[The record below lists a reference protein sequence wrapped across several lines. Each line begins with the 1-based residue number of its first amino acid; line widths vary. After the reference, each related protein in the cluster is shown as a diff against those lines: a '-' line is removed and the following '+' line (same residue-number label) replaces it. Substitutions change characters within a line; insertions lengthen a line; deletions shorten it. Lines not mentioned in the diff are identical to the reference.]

1 MDWQKLWNDITT
13 FFSNNW
19 LNMIWFVLAL
29 VLGIILIKIIC
40 GLLSKGLAKKM
51 DRIVSNFIVVIV
63 KFCLCMVLVF
73 VLAGIMNINTT
84 GLVAVISAAG
94 LTLSLS
100 LQDSLSNVASG
111 MLIVSQKPFKEKDY
125 VEIDGVGGQITR
137 IGVFT
142 TELVT
147 FDNRKITL
155 PNRSVTASPIVNYD
169 AMPTRRVDIKFKA
182 SLSCEIDKR
191 GPENPKGQL
200 HHCGGQSRRR
210 RRLCHQVLGRY
221 GGLLGQPFSQQ
232 RKNIQDASKAGRR
245 AKRVGGASF
254 GGQAFRKERRGQDGV
269 LNTNSQKNP
278 ELTMKIRFKKN
289 SMTWVHLGVGIA
301 LLALIVP
308 LAIIYLPSPQNYVV
322 CAFAF
327 VALVAEEIY
336 RYVKTGIYKDVVVTE
351 SYVEERGLFKS
362 RRIDF
367 RDVGTIGEISSVY
380 TNSSRAQ
387 YFVTT
392 DVYKKKI
399 ESAAELD
406 KTTSIVFDASAK
418 SVRAFEELIRC
429 GVKKEPELTD

>member
-1 MDWQKLWNDITT
+1 MDWQKLWNDIKT

-155 PNRSVTASPIVNYD
+155 PNRSVTSSPIVNYD

-182 SLSCEIDKR
+182 SLSCEIDK
-191 GPENPKGQL
+191 
-200 HHCGGQSRRR
+200 
-210 RRLCHQVLGRY
+210 
-221 GGLLGQPFSQQ
+221 
-232 RKNIQDASKAGRR
+232 IKAESE
-245 AKRVGGASF
+245 K
-254 GGQAFRKERRGQDGV
+254 
-269 LNTNSQKNP
+269 
-278 ELTMKIRFKKN
+278 
-289 SMTWVHLGVGIA
+289 
-301 LLALIVP
+301 
-308 LAIIYLPSPQNYVV
+308 IIYEDPRTQKGSFTIVV
-322 CAFAF
+322 DNLDGGVAF
-327 VALVAEEIY
+327 VIKYWVDTADYWDSLYLNNEKIFKMLQKLDVALNVSAVRLLEDRLSE
-336 RYVKTGIYKDVVVTE
+336 KK
-351 SYVEERGLFKS
+351 
-362 RRIDF
+362 
-367 RDVGTIGEISSVY
+367 GE
-380 TNSSRAQ
+380 
-387 YFVTT
+387 
-392 DVYKKKI
+392 
-399 ESAAELD
+399 D
-406 KTTSIVFDASAK
+406 KT
-418 SVRAFEELIRC
+418 AF
-429 GVKKEPELTD
+429 

>member
-1 MDWQKLWNDITT
+1 MDWQKLWNDIKT

-63 KFCLCMVLVF
+63 KFCLFMVLVF

-182 SLSCEIDKR
+182 SLSCEIDK
-191 GPENPKGQL
+191 
-200 HHCGGQSRRR
+200 
-210 RRLCHQVLGRY
+210 
-221 GGLLGQPFSQQ
+221 
-232 RKNIQDASKAGRR
+232 IKAESE
-245 AKRVGGASF
+245 K
-254 GGQAFRKERRGQDGV
+254 
-269 LNTNSQKNP
+269 
-278 ELTMKIRFKKN
+278 
-289 SMTWVHLGVGIA
+289 
-301 LLALIVP
+301 
-308 LAIIYLPSPQNYVV
+308 IIYEDPRTQKGSFTIVV
-322 CAFAF
+322 DNLDGGVAF
-327 VALVAEEIY
+327 VIKYWVDTADYWDSLFLNNEKIFKMLQKLDVALNVSAVRLLEDRLSE
-336 RYVKTGIYKDVVVTE
+336 KKDGDNT
-351 SYVEERGLFKS
+351 
-362 RRIDF
+362 
-367 RDVGTIGEISSVY
+367 
-380 TNSSRAQ
+380 
-387 YFVTT
+387 
-392 DVYKKKI
+392 
-399 ESAAELD
+399 
-406 KTTSIVFDASAK
+406 
-418 SVRAFEELIRC
+418 AF
-429 GVKKEPELTD
+429 

>member
-40 GLLSKGLAKKM
+40 GLLSKGLSRRM

-182 SLSCEIDKR
+182 SLSCEIDK
-191 GPENPKGQL
+191 
-200 HHCGGQSRRR
+200 
-210 RRLCHQVLGRY
+210 
-221 GGLLGQPFSQQ
+221 
-232 RKNIQDASKAGRR
+232 IKAESE
-245 AKRVGGASF
+245 K
-254 GGQAFRKERRGQDGV
+254 
-269 LNTNSQKNP
+269 
-278 ELTMKIRFKKN
+278 
-289 SMTWVHLGVGIA
+289 
-301 LLALIVP
+301 
-308 LAIIYLPSPQNYVV
+308 IIYEDPRTQKGSFTIVV
-322 CAFAF
+322 DNLDGGVAF
-327 VALVAEEIY
+327 VIKYWVDTADYWDSLYLNNEKIFKMLQKLDVALNVSAVRLLEDRLSEQ
-336 RYVKTGIYKDVVVTE
+336 K
-351 SYVEERGLFKS
+351 
-362 RRIDF
+362 
-367 RDVGTIGEISSVY
+367 GEDN
-380 TNSSRAQ
+380 T
-387 YFVTT
+387 
-392 DVYKKKI
+392 
-399 ESAAELD
+399 
-406 KTTSIVFDASAK
+406 
-418 SVRAFEELIRC
+418 AF
-429 GVKKEPELTD
+429 

>member
-1 MDWQKLWNDITT
+1 MDWQKLWNDIKT

-182 SLSCEIDKR
+182 SLSCEIDK
-191 GPENPKGQL
+191 
-200 HHCGGQSRRR
+200 
-210 RRLCHQVLGRY
+210 
-221 GGLLGQPFSQQ
+221 
-232 RKNIQDASKAGRR
+232 IKAESE
-245 AKRVGGASF
+245 K
-254 GGQAFRKERRGQDGV
+254 
-269 LNTNSQKNP
+269 
-278 ELTMKIRFKKN
+278 
-289 SMTWVHLGVGIA
+289 
-301 LLALIVP
+301 
-308 LAIIYLPSPQNYVV
+308 IIYEDPRTQKGSFTIVV
-322 CAFAF
+322 DNLDGGVAF
-327 VALVAEEIY
+327 VIKYWVDTADYWDSLFLNNEKIFKMLQKLDVALNVSAVRLLEDRLSE
-336 RYVKTGIYKDVVVTE
+336 KK
-351 SYVEERGLFKS
+351 
-362 RRIDF
+362 
-367 RDVGTIGEISSVY
+367 GE
-380 TNSSRAQ
+380 
-387 YFVTT
+387 
-392 DVYKKKI
+392 
-399 ESAAELD
+399 D
-406 KTTSIVFDASAK
+406 KT
-418 SVRAFEELIRC
+418 AF
-429 GVKKEPELTD
+429 

>member
-155 PNRSVTASPIVNYD
+155 PNRSVTSSPIVNYD

-182 SLSCEIDKR
+182 SLSCEIDK
-191 GPENPKGQL
+191 
-200 HHCGGQSRRR
+200 
-210 RRLCHQVLGRY
+210 
-221 GGLLGQPFSQQ
+221 
-232 RKNIQDASKAGRR
+232 IKAESE
-245 AKRVGGASF
+245 K
-254 GGQAFRKERRGQDGV
+254 
-269 LNTNSQKNP
+269 
-278 ELTMKIRFKKN
+278 
-289 SMTWVHLGVGIA
+289 
-301 LLALIVP
+301 
-308 LAIIYLPSPQNYVV
+308 IIYEDPRTQKGSFTIVV
-322 CAFAF
+322 DNLDGGVAF
-327 VALVAEEIY
+327 VIKYWVDTADYWDSLFLNNEKIFKMLQNLDVALNVSAVRLLEDRLSE
-336 RYVKTGIYKDVVVTE
+336 KK
-351 SYVEERGLFKS
+351 
-362 RRIDF
+362 
-367 RDVGTIGEISSVY
+367 GEDN
-380 TNSSRAQ
+380 T
-387 YFVTT
+387 
-392 DVYKKKI
+392 
-399 ESAAELD
+399 
-406 KTTSIVFDASAK
+406 
-418 SVRAFEELIRC
+418 AF
-429 GVKKEPELTD
+429 

>member
-1 MDWQKLWNDITT
+1 MDWQKLWNDIKT

-40 GLLSKGLAKKM
+40 SLLSKGLAKKM

-155 PNRSVTASPIVNYD
+155 PNRSVTSSPIVNYD

-182 SLSCEIDKR
+182 SLSCEIDK
-191 GPENPKGQL
+191 
-200 HHCGGQSRRR
+200 
-210 RRLCHQVLGRY
+210 
-221 GGLLGQPFSQQ
+221 
-232 RKNIQDASKAGRR
+232 IKAESE
-245 AKRVGGASF
+245 K
-254 GGQAFRKERRGQDGV
+254 
-269 LNTNSQKNP
+269 
-278 ELTMKIRFKKN
+278 
-289 SMTWVHLGVGIA
+289 
-301 LLALIVP
+301 
-308 LAIIYLPSPQNYVV
+308 IIYEDPRTQKGSFTIVV
-322 CAFAF
+322 DNLDGGVAF
-327 VALVAEEIY
+327 VIKYWVDTADYWDSLFLNNEKIFKMLQKLDVALNVSAVRLLEDRLSE
-336 RYVKTGIYKDVVVTE
+336 KKD
-351 SYVEERGLFKS
+351 G
-362 RRIDF
+362 
-367 RDVGTIGEISSVY
+367 
-380 TNSSRAQ
+380 
-387 YFVTT
+387 
-392 DVYKKKI
+392 
-399 ESAAELD
+399 D
-406 KTTSIVFDASAK
+406 KT
-418 SVRAFEELIRC
+418 AF
-429 GVKKEPELTD
+429 

>member
-40 GLLSKGLAKKM
+40 GLLSKGLARKM

-142 TELVT
+142 SELVT

-182 SLSCEIDKR
+182 SLSCEIDK
-191 GPENPKGQL
+191 
-200 HHCGGQSRRR
+200 
-210 RRLCHQVLGRY
+210 
-221 GGLLGQPFSQQ
+221 
-232 RKNIQDASKAGRR
+232 IKAESE
-245 AKRVGGASF
+245 K
-254 GGQAFRKERRGQDGV
+254 
-269 LNTNSQKNP
+269 
-278 ELTMKIRFKKN
+278 
-289 SMTWVHLGVGIA
+289 
-301 LLALIVP
+301 
-308 LAIIYLPSPQNYVV
+308 IIYEDPRTQKGSFTIVV
-322 CAFAF
+322 DNLDGGVAF
-327 VALVAEEIY
+327 VIKYWVDTADYWDSLYLNNEKIFKMLQKLDVALNVSAVRLLEDRLSE
-336 RYVKTGIYKDVVVTE
+336 KK
-351 SYVEERGLFKS
+351 
-362 RRIDF
+362 
-367 RDVGTIGEISSVY
+367 GE
-380 TNSSRAQ
+380 
-387 YFVTT
+387 
-392 DVYKKKI
+392 
-399 ESAAELD
+399 D
-406 KTTSIVFDASAK
+406 KT
-418 SVRAFEELIRC
+418 AF
-429 GVKKEPELTD
+429 

>member
-40 GLLSKGLAKKM
+40 SLLSKGLAKKM

-84 GLVAVISAAG
+84 GLVAVLSAAG

-155 PNRSVTASPIVNYD
+155 PNRSVTSSPIVNYD

-182 SLSCEIDKR
+182 SLSCEIDK
-191 GPENPKGQL
+191 
-200 HHCGGQSRRR
+200 
-210 RRLCHQVLGRY
+210 
-221 GGLLGQPFSQQ
+221 
-232 RKNIQDASKAGRR
+232 IKAESE
-245 AKRVGGASF
+245 K
-254 GGQAFRKERRGQDGV
+254 
-269 LNTNSQKNP
+269 
-278 ELTMKIRFKKN
+278 
-289 SMTWVHLGVGIA
+289 
-301 LLALIVP
+301 
-308 LAIIYLPSPQNYVV
+308 IIYEDPRTQKGSFTIVV
-322 CAFAF
+322 DNLDGGVAF
-327 VALVAEEIY
+327 VIKYWVDTADYWDSLFLNNEKIFKMLQKLDVALNVSAVRLLEDRLSE
-336 RYVKTGIYKDVVVTE
+336 KKD
-351 SYVEERGLFKS
+351 G
-362 RRIDF
+362 
-367 RDVGTIGEISSVY
+367 
-380 TNSSRAQ
+380 
-387 YFVTT
+387 
-392 DVYKKKI
+392 
-399 ESAAELD
+399 D
-406 KTTSIVFDASAK
+406 KT
-418 SVRAFEELIRC
+418 AF
-429 GVKKEPELTD
+429 

>member
-1 MDWQKLWNDITT
+1 MDWQKLWNDIKT

-182 SLSCEIDKR
+182 SLSCEIDK
-191 GPENPKGQL
+191 
-200 HHCGGQSRRR
+200 
-210 RRLCHQVLGRY
+210 
-221 GGLLGQPFSQQ
+221 
-232 RKNIQDASKAGRR
+232 IKAESE
-245 AKRVGGASF
+245 K
-254 GGQAFRKERRGQDGV
+254 
-269 LNTNSQKNP
+269 
-278 ELTMKIRFKKN
+278 
-289 SMTWVHLGVGIA
+289 
-301 LLALIVP
+301 
-308 LAIIYLPSPQNYVV
+308 IIYEDPRTQKGSFTIVV
-322 CAFAF
+322 DNLDGGVAF
-327 VALVAEEIY
+327 VIKYWVDTADYWDSLFLNNEKIFKMLQKLDVTLNVSAVRLLEDRLSE
-336 RYVKTGIYKDVVVTE
+336 KKDGDNT
-351 SYVEERGLFKS
+351 
-362 RRIDF
+362 
-367 RDVGTIGEISSVY
+367 
-380 TNSSRAQ
+380 
-387 YFVTT
+387 
-392 DVYKKKI
+392 
-399 ESAAELD
+399 
-406 KTTSIVFDASAK
+406 
-418 SVRAFEELIRC
+418 AF
-429 GVKKEPELTD
+429 

>member
-13 FFSNNW
+13 IFSNNW

-40 GLLSKGLAKKM
+40 GLLSKGLARKM

-155 PNRSVTASPIVNYD
+155 PNRSVTSSPIVNYD

-182 SLSCEIDKR
+182 SLSCEIDK
-191 GPENPKGQL
+191 
-200 HHCGGQSRRR
+200 
-210 RRLCHQVLGRY
+210 
-221 GGLLGQPFSQQ
+221 
-232 RKNIQDASKAGRR
+232 IKAESE
-245 AKRVGGASF
+245 K
-254 GGQAFRKERRGQDGV
+254 
-269 LNTNSQKNP
+269 
-278 ELTMKIRFKKN
+278 
-289 SMTWVHLGVGIA
+289 
-301 LLALIVP
+301 
-308 LAIIYLPSPQNYVV
+308 IIYEDPRTQKGSFTIVV
-322 CAFAF
+322 DNLDGGVAF
-327 VALVAEEIY
+327 VIKYWVDTADYWDSLYLNNEKIFKMLQKLDVALNVSAVRLLEDRLSE
-336 RYVKTGIYKDVVVTE
+336 KK
-351 SYVEERGLFKS
+351 
-362 RRIDF
+362 
-367 RDVGTIGEISSVY
+367 GEDN
-380 TNSSRAQ
+380 T
-387 YFVTT
+387 
-392 DVYKKKI
+392 
-399 ESAAELD
+399 
-406 KTTSIVFDASAK
+406 
-418 SVRAFEELIRC
+418 AF
-429 GVKKEPELTD
+429 

>member
-182 SLSCEIDKR
+182 SLSCEIDK
-191 GPENPKGQL
+191 
-200 HHCGGQSRRR
+200 
-210 RRLCHQVLGRY
+210 
-221 GGLLGQPFSQQ
+221 
-232 RKNIQDASKAGRR
+232 IKAESE
-245 AKRVGGASF
+245 K
-254 GGQAFRKERRGQDGV
+254 
-269 LNTNSQKNP
+269 
-278 ELTMKIRFKKN
+278 
-289 SMTWVHLGVGIA
+289 
-301 LLALIVP
+301 
-308 LAIIYLPSPQNYVV
+308 IIYEDPRTQKGSFTIVV
-322 CAFAF
+322 DNLDGGVAF
-327 VALVAEEIY
+327 VIKYWVDTADYWDSLYLNNEKIFKMLQKLDVALNVSAVRLLVDRLSE
-336 RYVKTGIYKDVVVTE
+336 KK
-351 SYVEERGLFKS
+351 
-362 RRIDF
+362 
-367 RDVGTIGEISSVY
+367 GE
-380 TNSSRAQ
+380 
-387 YFVTT
+387 
-392 DVYKKKI
+392 
-399 ESAAELD
+399 D
-406 KTTSIVFDASAK
+406 KT
-418 SVRAFEELIRC
+418 AF
-429 GVKKEPELTD
+429 

>member
-1 MDWQKLWNDITT
+1 MDWQKLWNDIKT

-51 DRIVSNFIVVIV
+51 DRIVSTFIVVIV

-125 VEIDGVGGQITR
+125 VEIDGVGGQKTR

-182 SLSCEIDKR
+182 SLSCEIDK
-191 GPENPKGQL
+191 
-200 HHCGGQSRRR
+200 
-210 RRLCHQVLGRY
+210 
-221 GGLLGQPFSQQ
+221 
-232 RKNIQDASKAGRR
+232 IKAESE
-245 AKRVGGASF
+245 K
-254 GGQAFRKERRGQDGV
+254 
-269 LNTNSQKNP
+269 
-278 ELTMKIRFKKN
+278 
-289 SMTWVHLGVGIA
+289 
-301 LLALIVP
+301 
-308 LAIIYLPSPQNYVV
+308 IIYEDPRTQKGSFTIVV
-322 CAFAF
+322 DNLDGGVAF
-327 VALVAEEIY
+327 VIKYWVDTADYWDSLFLNNEKIFKMLQKLDVALNVSAVRLLEDRLSE
-336 RYVKTGIYKDVVVTE
+336 KKDGDNT
-351 SYVEERGLFKS
+351 
-362 RRIDF
+362 
-367 RDVGTIGEISSVY
+367 
-380 TNSSRAQ
+380 
-387 YFVTT
+387 
-392 DVYKKKI
+392 
-399 ESAAELD
+399 
-406 KTTSIVFDASAK
+406 
-418 SVRAFEELIRC
+418 AF
-429 GVKKEPELTD
+429 

>member
-1 MDWQKLWNDITT
+1 MDWQKLWNDIKT

-51 DRIVSNFIVVIV
+51 DRIVSNFILVIV

-182 SLSCEIDKR
+182 SLSCEIDK
-191 GPENPKGQL
+191 
-200 HHCGGQSRRR
+200 
-210 RRLCHQVLGRY
+210 
-221 GGLLGQPFSQQ
+221 
-232 RKNIQDASKAGRR
+232 IKAESE
-245 AKRVGGASF
+245 K
-254 GGQAFRKERRGQDGV
+254 
-269 LNTNSQKNP
+269 
-278 ELTMKIRFKKN
+278 
-289 SMTWVHLGVGIA
+289 
-301 LLALIVP
+301 
-308 LAIIYLPSPQNYVV
+308 IIYEDPRTQKGSFTIVV
-322 CAFAF
+322 DNLDGGVAF
-327 VALVAEEIY
+327 VIKYWVDTADYWDSLFLNNEKIFKMLQKLDVALNVSAVRLLEDRLSE
-336 RYVKTGIYKDVVVTE
+336 KKDGDNT
-351 SYVEERGLFKS
+351 
-362 RRIDF
+362 
-367 RDVGTIGEISSVY
+367 
-380 TNSSRAQ
+380 
-387 YFVTT
+387 
-392 DVYKKKI
+392 
-399 ESAAELD
+399 
-406 KTTSIVFDASAK
+406 
-418 SVRAFEELIRC
+418 AF
-429 GVKKEPELTD
+429 

>member
-182 SLSCEIDKR
+182 SLSCEIDK
-191 GPENPKGQL
+191 
-200 HHCGGQSRRR
+200 
-210 RRLCHQVLGRY
+210 
-221 GGLLGQPFSQQ
+221 
-232 RKNIQDASKAGRR
+232 IKAESE
-245 AKRVGGASF
+245 K
-254 GGQAFRKERRGQDGV
+254 
-269 LNTNSQKNP
+269 
-278 ELTMKIRFKKN
+278 
-289 SMTWVHLGVGIA
+289 
-301 LLALIVP
+301 
-308 LAIIYLPSPQNYVV
+308 IIYEDPRTQKGSFTIVV
-322 CAFAF
+322 DNLDGGVAF
-327 VALVAEEIY
+327 VIKYWVDTADYWDSLFLNNEKIFKMLQKLDVALTVSAVRLLEDRLSE
-336 RYVKTGIYKDVVVTE
+336 KKDGDNT
-351 SYVEERGLFKS
+351 
-362 RRIDF
+362 
-367 RDVGTIGEISSVY
+367 
-380 TNSSRAQ
+380 
-387 YFVTT
+387 
-392 DVYKKKI
+392 
-399 ESAAELD
+399 
-406 KTTSIVFDASAK
+406 
-418 SVRAFEELIRC
+418 AF
-429 GVKKEPELTD
+429 

>member
-40 GLLSKGLAKKM
+40 GLLSKGLARKM

-125 VEIDGVGGQITR
+125 VVIDGVGGQITR

-182 SLSCEIDKR
+182 SLSCEIDK
-191 GPENPKGQL
+191 
-200 HHCGGQSRRR
+200 
-210 RRLCHQVLGRY
+210 
-221 GGLLGQPFSQQ
+221 
-232 RKNIQDASKAGRR
+232 IKAESE
-245 AKRVGGASF
+245 K
-254 GGQAFRKERRGQDGV
+254 
-269 LNTNSQKNP
+269 
-278 ELTMKIRFKKN
+278 
-289 SMTWVHLGVGIA
+289 
-301 LLALIVP
+301 
-308 LAIIYLPSPQNYVV
+308 IIYEDPRTQKGSFTIVV
-322 CAFAF
+322 DNLDGGVAF
-327 VALVAEEIY
+327 VIKYWVDTADYWDSLYLNNEKIFKMLQKLDVALNVSAVRLLEDRLSE
-336 RYVKTGIYKDVVVTE
+336 KK
-351 SYVEERGLFKS
+351 
-362 RRIDF
+362 
-367 RDVGTIGEISSVY
+367 GE
-380 TNSSRAQ
+380 
-387 YFVTT
+387 
-392 DVYKKKI
+392 
-399 ESAAELD
+399 D
-406 KTTSIVFDASAK
+406 KT
-418 SVRAFEELIRC
+418 AF
-429 GVKKEPELTD
+429 

>member
-1 MDWQKLWNDITT
+1 MDWQKLWNDIKT

-182 SLSCEIDKR
+182 SLSCEIDK
-191 GPENPKGQL
+191 
-200 HHCGGQSRRR
+200 
-210 RRLCHQVLGRY
+210 
-221 GGLLGQPFSQQ
+221 
-232 RKNIQDASKAGRR
+232 IKAESE
-245 AKRVGGASF
+245 K
-254 GGQAFRKERRGQDGV
+254 
-269 LNTNSQKNP
+269 
-278 ELTMKIRFKKN
+278 
-289 SMTWVHLGVGIA
+289 
-301 LLALIVP
+301 
-308 LAIIYLPSPQNYVV
+308 IIYEDPRTQKGSFTIVV
-322 CAFAF
+322 DNLDGGVAF
-327 VALVAEEIY
+327 VIKYWVDTADYWDSLYLNNEKIFKMLQKLDVALNVSAVRLLEDRLSE
-336 RYVKTGIYKDVVVTE
+336 KK
-351 SYVEERGLFKS
+351 
-362 RRIDF
+362 
-367 RDVGTIGEISSVY
+367 GEDN
-380 TNSSRAQ
+380 T
-387 YFVTT
+387 
-392 DVYKKKI
+392 
-399 ESAAELD
+399 
-406 KTTSIVFDASAK
+406 
-418 SVRAFEELIRC
+418 AF
-429 GVKKEPELTD
+429 

>member
-40 GLLSKGLAKKM
+40 GLLSKGLARKM

-111 MLIVSQKPFKEKDY
+111 MLIVSQKHFKEKDY

-182 SLSCEIDKR
+182 SLSCEIDK
-191 GPENPKGQL
+191 
-200 HHCGGQSRRR
+200 
-210 RRLCHQVLGRY
+210 
-221 GGLLGQPFSQQ
+221 
-232 RKNIQDASKAGRR
+232 IKAESE
-245 AKRVGGASF
+245 K
-254 GGQAFRKERRGQDGV
+254 
-269 LNTNSQKNP
+269 
-278 ELTMKIRFKKN
+278 
-289 SMTWVHLGVGIA
+289 
-301 LLALIVP
+301 
-308 LAIIYLPSPQNYVV
+308 IIYEDPRTQKGSFTIVV
-322 CAFAF
+322 DNLDGGVAF
-327 VALVAEEIY
+327 VIKYWVDTADYWDSLYLNNEKIFKMLQKLDVALNVSAVRLLEDRLSE
-336 RYVKTGIYKDVVVTE
+336 KK
-351 SYVEERGLFKS
+351 
-362 RRIDF
+362 
-367 RDVGTIGEISSVY
+367 GEDN
-380 TNSSRAQ
+380 T
-387 YFVTT
+387 
-392 DVYKKKI
+392 
-399 ESAAELD
+399 
-406 KTTSIVFDASAK
+406 
-418 SVRAFEELIRC
+418 AF
-429 GVKKEPELTD
+429 

>member
-1 MDWQKLWNDITT
+1 MDWQKLWNDIKT

-125 VEIDGVGGQITR
+125 VEIDGAGGQITR

-182 SLSCEIDKR
+182 SLSCEIDK
-191 GPENPKGQL
+191 
-200 HHCGGQSRRR
+200 
-210 RRLCHQVLGRY
+210 
-221 GGLLGQPFSQQ
+221 
-232 RKNIQDASKAGRR
+232 IKAESE
-245 AKRVGGASF
+245 K
-254 GGQAFRKERRGQDGV
+254 
-269 LNTNSQKNP
+269 
-278 ELTMKIRFKKN
+278 
-289 SMTWVHLGVGIA
+289 
-301 LLALIVP
+301 
-308 LAIIYLPSPQNYVV
+308 IIYEDPRTQKGIVV
-322 CAFAF
+322 DNLDGGVAF
-327 VALVAEEIY
+327 VIKYWVDTADYWDSLFLNNEKIFKMLQKLDVALNVSAVRLLEDRLSE
-336 RYVKTGIYKDVVVTE
+336 KK
-351 SYVEERGLFKS
+351 
-362 RRIDF
+362 
-367 RDVGTIGEISSVY
+367 GE
-380 TNSSRAQ
+380 
-387 YFVTT
+387 
-392 DVYKKKI
+392 
-399 ESAAELD
+399 D
-406 KTTSIVFDASAK
+406 KT
-418 SVRAFEELIRC
+418 AF
-429 GVKKEPELTD
+429 

>member
-182 SLSCEIDKR
+182 SLSCEIDKIKAESEKIIYEDPR
-191 GPENPKGQL
+191 TQKGSFTIVVDNL
-200 HHCGGQSRRR
+200 DGGVAF
-210 RRLCHQVLGRY
+210 CHQVLGRY
-221 GGLLGQPFSQQ
+221 GGLLGQSLSQQ
-232 RKNIQDASKAGRR
+232 TKKIFKMLQKLDVALNVSAVRLLEDRLSEKKG
-245 AKRVGGASF
+245 
-254 GGQAFRKERRGQDGV
+254 RGQDGV
-269 LNTNSQKNP
+269 LNTNSQKKSGVDN
-278 ELTMKIRFKKN
+278 ENQIQKKF
-289 SMTWVHLGVGIA
+289 HDLGASGRGNRA
-301 LLALIVP
+301 ACFD
-308 LAIIYLPSPQNYVV
+308 
-322 CAFAF
+322 CAPCNHIFC
-327 VALVAEEIY
+327 
-336 RYVKTGIYKDVVVTE
+336 R
-351 SYVEERGLFKS
+351 R
-362 RRIDF
+362 RRI
-367 RDVGTIGEISSVY
+367 TWSALSL
-380 TNSSRAQ
+380 SSRLWRRKFTA
-387 YFVTT
+387 
-392 DVYKKKI
+392 
-399 ESAAELD
+399 
-406 KTTSIVFDASAK
+406 TSK
-418 SVRAFEELIRC
+418 RAYTRMWW
-429 GVKKEPELTD
+429 

>member
-1 MDWQKLWNDITT
+1 MDWQKLWNDIKT

-40 GLLSKGLAKKM
+40 GLLSKGLARKM

-155 PNRSVTASPIVNYD
+155 PNRSVTSSPIVNYD

-182 SLSCEIDKR
+182 SLSCEIDK
-191 GPENPKGQL
+191 
-200 HHCGGQSRRR
+200 
-210 RRLCHQVLGRY
+210 
-221 GGLLGQPFSQQ
+221 
-232 RKNIQDASKAGRR
+232 IKAESE
-245 AKRVGGASF
+245 K
-254 GGQAFRKERRGQDGV
+254 
-269 LNTNSQKNP
+269 
-278 ELTMKIRFKKN
+278 
-289 SMTWVHLGVGIA
+289 
-301 LLALIVP
+301 
-308 LAIIYLPSPQNYVV
+308 IIYEDPRTQKGSFTIVV
-322 CAFAF
+322 DNLDGGVAF
-327 VALVAEEIY
+327 VIKYWVDTADYWDSLFLNNEKIFKMLQKLDVALNVSAVRLLEDRLSE
-336 RYVKTGIYKDVVVTE
+336 KKDGDNT
-351 SYVEERGLFKS
+351 
-362 RRIDF
+362 
-367 RDVGTIGEISSVY
+367 
-380 TNSSRAQ
+380 
-387 YFVTT
+387 
-392 DVYKKKI
+392 
-399 ESAAELD
+399 
-406 KTTSIVFDASAK
+406 
-418 SVRAFEELIRC
+418 AF
-429 GVKKEPELTD
+429 

>member
-1 MDWQKLWNDITT
+1 MDWQKLWNDIKT

-182 SLSCEIDKR
+182 SLSCEIDK
-191 GPENPKGQL
+191 
-200 HHCGGQSRRR
+200 
-210 RRLCHQVLGRY
+210 
-221 GGLLGQPFSQQ
+221 
-232 RKNIQDASKAGRR
+232 IKAESE
-245 AKRVGGASF
+245 K
-254 GGQAFRKERRGQDGV
+254 
-269 LNTNSQKNP
+269 
-278 ELTMKIRFKKN
+278 
-289 SMTWVHLGVGIA
+289 
-301 LLALIVP
+301 
-308 LAIIYLPSPQNYVV
+308 IIYEDPRTQKGSFTIVV
-322 CAFAF
+322 DNLDGGVAF
-327 VALVAEEIY
+327 VIKYWVDTADYWDSLFLNNEKIFTMLQKLDVALNVSAVRLLEDRLSE
-336 RYVKTGIYKDVVVTE
+336 KKDGDNT
-351 SYVEERGLFKS
+351 
-362 RRIDF
+362 
-367 RDVGTIGEISSVY
+367 
-380 TNSSRAQ
+380 
-387 YFVTT
+387 
-392 DVYKKKI
+392 
-399 ESAAELD
+399 
-406 KTTSIVFDASAK
+406 
-418 SVRAFEELIRC
+418 AF
-429 GVKKEPELTD
+429 

>member
-40 GLLSKGLAKKM
+40 GLLSKGLARKM

-155 PNRSVTASPIVNYD
+155 PNRSVTSSPIVNYD

-182 SLSCEIDKR
+182 SLSCEIDK
-191 GPENPKGQL
+191 
-200 HHCGGQSRRR
+200 
-210 RRLCHQVLGRY
+210 
-221 GGLLGQPFSQQ
+221 
-232 RKNIQDASKAGRR
+232 IKAESE
-245 AKRVGGASF
+245 K
-254 GGQAFRKERRGQDGV
+254 
-269 LNTNSQKNP
+269 
-278 ELTMKIRFKKN
+278 
-289 SMTWVHLGVGIA
+289 
-301 LLALIVP
+301 
-308 LAIIYLPSPQNYVV
+308 IIYEDPRTQKGSFTIVV
-322 CAFAF
+322 DNLDGGVAF
-327 VALVAEEIY
+327 VIKYWVDTADYWDSLFLNNEKIFKMLQKLDVALNVSAVRLLEDRLSE
-336 RYVKTGIYKDVVVTE
+336 KK
-351 SYVEERGLFKS
+351 
-362 RRIDF
+362 
-367 RDVGTIGEISSVY
+367 GE
-380 TNSSRAQ
+380 
-387 YFVTT
+387 
-392 DVYKKKI
+392 
-399 ESAAELD
+399 D
-406 KTTSIVFDASAK
+406 KT
-418 SVRAFEELIRC
+418 AF
-429 GVKKEPELTD
+429 

>member
-137 IGVFT
+137 IGVCT

-182 SLSCEIDKR
+182 SLSCEIDK
-191 GPENPKGQL
+191 
-200 HHCGGQSRRR
+200 
-210 RRLCHQVLGRY
+210 
-221 GGLLGQPFSQQ
+221 
-232 RKNIQDASKAGRR
+232 IKAESE
-245 AKRVGGASF
+245 K
-254 GGQAFRKERRGQDGV
+254 
-269 LNTNSQKNP
+269 
-278 ELTMKIRFKKN
+278 
-289 SMTWVHLGVGIA
+289 
-301 LLALIVP
+301 
-308 LAIIYLPSPQNYVV
+308 IIYEDPRTQKGSFTIVV
-322 CAFAF
+322 DNLDGGVAF
-327 VALVAEEIY
+327 VIKYWVDTADYWDSLYLNNEKIFKMLQKLDVALNVSAVRLLEDRLSE
-336 RYVKTGIYKDVVVTE
+336 KK
-351 SYVEERGLFKS
+351 
-362 RRIDF
+362 
-367 RDVGTIGEISSVY
+367 GE
-380 TNSSRAQ
+380 
-387 YFVTT
+387 
-392 DVYKKKI
+392 
-399 ESAAELD
+399 D
-406 KTTSIVFDASAK
+406 KT
-418 SVRAFEELIRC
+418 AF
-429 GVKKEPELTD
+429 

>member
-19 LNMIWFVLAL
+19 HNMIWFVLAL

-40 GLLSKGLAKKM
+40 SLLSKGLAKKM

-155 PNRSVTASPIVNYD
+155 PNRSVTSSPIVNYD

-182 SLSCEIDKR
+182 SLSCEIDK
-191 GPENPKGQL
+191 
-200 HHCGGQSRRR
+200 
-210 RRLCHQVLGRY
+210 
-221 GGLLGQPFSQQ
+221 
-232 RKNIQDASKAGRR
+232 IKAESE
-245 AKRVGGASF
+245 K
-254 GGQAFRKERRGQDGV
+254 
-269 LNTNSQKNP
+269 
-278 ELTMKIRFKKN
+278 
-289 SMTWVHLGVGIA
+289 
-301 LLALIVP
+301 
-308 LAIIYLPSPQNYVV
+308 IIYEDPRTQKGSFTIVV
-322 CAFAF
+322 DNLDGGVAF
-327 VALVAEEIY
+327 VIKYWVDTADYWDSLFLNNEKIFKMLQKLDVALNVSAVRLLEDRLSE
-336 RYVKTGIYKDVVVTE
+336 KKD
-351 SYVEERGLFKS
+351 G
-362 RRIDF
+362 
-367 RDVGTIGEISSVY
+367 
-380 TNSSRAQ
+380 
-387 YFVTT
+387 
-392 DVYKKKI
+392 
-399 ESAAELD
+399 D
-406 KTTSIVFDASAK
+406 KT
-418 SVRAFEELIRC
+418 AF
-429 GVKKEPELTD
+429 

>member
-1 MDWQKLWNDITT
+1 MDWQKLWNDIKT

-155 PNRSVTASPIVNYD
+155 PNRSVTSSPIVNYD

-182 SLSCEIDKR
+182 SLSCEIDK
-191 GPENPKGQL
+191 
-200 HHCGGQSRRR
+200 
-210 RRLCHQVLGRY
+210 
-221 GGLLGQPFSQQ
+221 
-232 RKNIQDASKAGRR
+232 IKAESE
-245 AKRVGGASF
+245 K
-254 GGQAFRKERRGQDGV
+254 
-269 LNTNSQKNP
+269 
-278 ELTMKIRFKKN
+278 
-289 SMTWVHLGVGIA
+289 
-301 LLALIVP
+301 
-308 LAIIYLPSPQNYVV
+308 IIYEDPRTQKGSFTIVV
-322 CAFAF
+322 DNLDGGVAF
-327 VALVAEEIY
+327 VIKYWVDTADYWDSLFLNNEKIFKMLQKLDVALNVSAVRLLEDRLSE
-336 RYVKTGIYKDVVVTE
+336 KKD
-351 SYVEERGLFKS
+351 G
-362 RRIDF
+362 
-367 RDVGTIGEISSVY
+367 
-380 TNSSRAQ
+380 
-387 YFVTT
+387 
-392 DVYKKKI
+392 
-399 ESAAELD
+399 D
-406 KTTSIVFDASAK
+406 KT
-418 SVRAFEELIRC
+418 AF
-429 GVKKEPELTD
+429 

>member
-1 MDWQKLWNDITT
+1 MDWQKLWNDIKT

-40 GLLSKGLAKKM
+40 SLLSKGLAKKM

-155 PNRSVTASPIVNYD
+155 PNRSVTSSPIVNYD

-182 SLSCEIDKR
+182 SLSCEIDK
-191 GPENPKGQL
+191 
-200 HHCGGQSRRR
+200 
-210 RRLCHQVLGRY
+210 
-221 GGLLGQPFSQQ
+221 
-232 RKNIQDASKAGRR
+232 IKAESE
-245 AKRVGGASF
+245 K
-254 GGQAFRKERRGQDGV
+254 
-269 LNTNSQKNP
+269 
-278 ELTMKIRFKKN
+278 
-289 SMTWVHLGVGIA
+289 
-301 LLALIVP
+301 
-308 LAIIYLPSPQNYVV
+308 IIYEDPRTQKGSFTIVV
-322 CAFAF
+322 DNLDGGVAF
-327 VALVAEEIY
+327 VIKYWVDTADYWDSLFLNNEKIFKMLQKLDVALNVSAVRLLEDRLSE
-336 RYVKTGIYKDVVVTE
+336 KKDGDNT
-351 SYVEERGLFKS
+351 
-362 RRIDF
+362 
-367 RDVGTIGEISSVY
+367 
-380 TNSSRAQ
+380 
-387 YFVTT
+387 
-392 DVYKKKI
+392 
-399 ESAAELD
+399 
-406 KTTSIVFDASAK
+406 
-418 SVRAFEELIRC
+418 AF
-429 GVKKEPELTD
+429 

>member
-40 GLLSKGLAKKM
+40 GLLSKGLARKM

-111 MLIVSQKPFKEKDY
+111 MLIVSQTPIKEKDY

-182 SLSCEIDKR
+182 SLSCEIDK
-191 GPENPKGQL
+191 
-200 HHCGGQSRRR
+200 
-210 RRLCHQVLGRY
+210 
-221 GGLLGQPFSQQ
+221 
-232 RKNIQDASKAGRR
+232 IKAESE
-245 AKRVGGASF
+245 K
-254 GGQAFRKERRGQDGV
+254 
-269 LNTNSQKNP
+269 
-278 ELTMKIRFKKN
+278 
-289 SMTWVHLGVGIA
+289 
-301 LLALIVP
+301 
-308 LAIIYLPSPQNYVV
+308 IIYEDPRTQKGSFTIVV
-322 CAFAF
+322 DNLDGGVAF
-327 VALVAEEIY
+327 VIKYWVDTADYWDSLYLNNEKIFKMLQKLDVALNVSAVRLLEDRLSE
-336 RYVKTGIYKDVVVTE
+336 KK
-351 SYVEERGLFKS
+351 
-362 RRIDF
+362 
-367 RDVGTIGEISSVY
+367 GEDN
-380 TNSSRAQ
+380 T
-387 YFVTT
+387 
-392 DVYKKKI
+392 
-399 ESAAELD
+399 
-406 KTTSIVFDASAK
+406 
-418 SVRAFEELIRC
+418 AF
-429 GVKKEPELTD
+429 

>member
-1 MDWQKLWNDITT
+1 MDWQKLWNDIKT

-182 SLSCEIDKR
+182 SLSCEIDK
-191 GPENPKGQL
+191 
-200 HHCGGQSRRR
+200 
-210 RRLCHQVLGRY
+210 
-221 GGLLGQPFSQQ
+221 
-232 RKNIQDASKAGRR
+232 IKAESE
-245 AKRVGGASF
+245 K
-254 GGQAFRKERRGQDGV
+254 
-269 LNTNSQKNP
+269 
-278 ELTMKIRFKKN
+278 
-289 SMTWVHLGVGIA
+289 
-301 LLALIVP
+301 
-308 LAIIYLPSPQNYVV
+308 IIYEDPKTQKGSFTIVV
-322 CAFAF
+322 DNLDGGVAF
-327 VALVAEEIY
+327 VIKYWVDTADYWDSLFLNNEKIFKMLQKLDVALNVSAVRLLEDRLSE
-336 RYVKTGIYKDVVVTE
+336 KK
-351 SYVEERGLFKS
+351 
-362 RRIDF
+362 
-367 RDVGTIGEISSVY
+367 GE
-380 TNSSRAQ
+380 
-387 YFVTT
+387 
-392 DVYKKKI
+392 
-399 ESAAELD
+399 D
-406 KTTSIVFDASAK
+406 KT
-418 SVRAFEELIRC
+418 AF
-429 GVKKEPELTD
+429 

>member
-1 MDWQKLWNDITT
+1 MDWQKLWNDIKT

-111 MLIVSQKPFKEKDY
+111 ILIVSQKPFKEKDY

-182 SLSCEIDKR
+182 SLSCEIDK
-191 GPENPKGQL
+191 
-200 HHCGGQSRRR
+200 
-210 RRLCHQVLGRY
+210 
-221 GGLLGQPFSQQ
+221 
-232 RKNIQDASKAGRR
+232 IKAESE
-245 AKRVGGASF
+245 K
-254 GGQAFRKERRGQDGV
+254 
-269 LNTNSQKNP
+269 
-278 ELTMKIRFKKN
+278 
-289 SMTWVHLGVGIA
+289 
-301 LLALIVP
+301 
-308 LAIIYLPSPQNYVV
+308 IIYEDPRTQKGSFTIVV
-322 CAFAF
+322 DNLDGGVAF
-327 VALVAEEIY
+327 VIKYWVDTADYWDSLFLNNEKIFKMLQKLDVALNVSAVRLLEDRLSE
-336 RYVKTGIYKDVVVTE
+336 KKDGDNT
-351 SYVEERGLFKS
+351 
-362 RRIDF
+362 
-367 RDVGTIGEISSVY
+367 
-380 TNSSRAQ
+380 
-387 YFVTT
+387 
-392 DVYKKKI
+392 
-399 ESAAELD
+399 
-406 KTTSIVFDASAK
+406 
-418 SVRAFEELIRC
+418 AF
-429 GVKKEPELTD
+429 

>member
-155 PNRSVTASPIVNYD
+155 PNRAVTASPIVNYD

-182 SLSCEIDKR
+182 SLSCEIDK
-191 GPENPKGQL
+191 
-200 HHCGGQSRRR
+200 
-210 RRLCHQVLGRY
+210 
-221 GGLLGQPFSQQ
+221 
-232 RKNIQDASKAGRR
+232 IKAESE
-245 AKRVGGASF
+245 K
-254 GGQAFRKERRGQDGV
+254 
-269 LNTNSQKNP
+269 
-278 ELTMKIRFKKN
+278 
-289 SMTWVHLGVGIA
+289 
-301 LLALIVP
+301 
-308 LAIIYLPSPQNYVV
+308 IIYEDPRTQKGSFTIVV
-322 CAFAF
+322 DNLDGGVAF
-327 VALVAEEIY
+327 VIKYWVDTADYWDSLFLNNEKIFKMLQKLDVALNVSAVRLLEDRLSE
-336 RYVKTGIYKDVVVTE
+336 KK
-351 SYVEERGLFKS
+351 
-362 RRIDF
+362 
-367 RDVGTIGEISSVY
+367 GE
-380 TNSSRAQ
+380 
-387 YFVTT
+387 
-392 DVYKKKI
+392 
-399 ESAAELD
+399 D
-406 KTTSIVFDASAK
+406 KT
-418 SVRAFEELIRC
+418 AF
-429 GVKKEPELTD
+429 

>member
-1 MDWQKLWNDITT
+1 MDWQKLWNDIKT

-142 TELVT
+142 TVLVT

-182 SLSCEIDKR
+182 SLSCEIDK
-191 GPENPKGQL
+191 
-200 HHCGGQSRRR
+200 
-210 RRLCHQVLGRY
+210 
-221 GGLLGQPFSQQ
+221 
-232 RKNIQDASKAGRR
+232 IKAESE
-245 AKRVGGASF
+245 K
-254 GGQAFRKERRGQDGV
+254 
-269 LNTNSQKNP
+269 
-278 ELTMKIRFKKN
+278 
-289 SMTWVHLGVGIA
+289 
-301 LLALIVP
+301 
-308 LAIIYLPSPQNYVV
+308 IIYEDPRTQKGSFTIVV
-322 CAFAF
+322 DNLDGGVAF
-327 VALVAEEIY
+327 VIKYWVDTADYWDSLFLNNEKIFKMLQKLDVALNVSAVRLLEDRLSE
-336 RYVKTGIYKDVVVTE
+336 KK
-351 SYVEERGLFKS
+351 
-362 RRIDF
+362 
-367 RDVGTIGEISSVY
+367 GE
-380 TNSSRAQ
+380 
-387 YFVTT
+387 
-392 DVYKKKI
+392 
-399 ESAAELD
+399 D
-406 KTTSIVFDASAK
+406 KT
-418 SVRAFEELIRC
+418 AF
-429 GVKKEPELTD
+429 

>member
-1 MDWQKLWNDITT
+1 MDWQKLWNDNKT

-182 SLSCEIDKR
+182 SLSCEIDK
-191 GPENPKGQL
+191 
-200 HHCGGQSRRR
+200 
-210 RRLCHQVLGRY
+210 
-221 GGLLGQPFSQQ
+221 
-232 RKNIQDASKAGRR
+232 IKAESE
-245 AKRVGGASF
+245 K
-254 GGQAFRKERRGQDGV
+254 
-269 LNTNSQKNP
+269 
-278 ELTMKIRFKKN
+278 
-289 SMTWVHLGVGIA
+289 
-301 LLALIVP
+301 
-308 LAIIYLPSPQNYVV
+308 IIYEDPRTQKGSFTIVV
-322 CAFAF
+322 DNLDGGVAF
-327 VALVAEEIY
+327 VIKYWVDTADYWDSLFLNNEKIFKMLQKLDVALNVSAVRLLEDRLSE
-336 RYVKTGIYKDVVVTE
+336 KKDGDNT
-351 SYVEERGLFKS
+351 
-362 RRIDF
+362 
-367 RDVGTIGEISSVY
+367 
-380 TNSSRAQ
+380 
-387 YFVTT
+387 
-392 DVYKKKI
+392 
-399 ESAAELD
+399 
-406 KTTSIVFDASAK
+406 
-418 SVRAFEELIRC
+418 AF
-429 GVKKEPELTD
+429 

>member
-1 MDWQKLWNDITT
+1 MDWQKLWNDIKT

-182 SLSCEIDKR
+182 SLSCEIDK
-191 GPENPKGQL
+191 
-200 HHCGGQSRRR
+200 
-210 RRLCHQVLGRY
+210 
-221 GGLLGQPFSQQ
+221 
-232 RKNIQDASKAGRR
+232 IKAESE
-245 AKRVGGASF
+245 K
-254 GGQAFRKERRGQDGV
+254 
-269 LNTNSQKNP
+269 
-278 ELTMKIRFKKN
+278 
-289 SMTWVHLGVGIA
+289 
-301 LLALIVP
+301 
-308 LAIIYLPSPQNYVV
+308 IIYEDPRTQKGSFTIVV
-322 CAFAF
+322 DNLDGGVAF
-327 VALVAEEIY
+327 VIKYWVDTAYYWDSLFLNNEKIFKMLQKLDVALNVSAVRLLEDRLSE
-336 RYVKTGIYKDVVVTE
+336 KKDGDNT
-351 SYVEERGLFKS
+351 
-362 RRIDF
+362 
-367 RDVGTIGEISSVY
+367 
-380 TNSSRAQ
+380 
-387 YFVTT
+387 
-392 DVYKKKI
+392 
-399 ESAAELD
+399 
-406 KTTSIVFDASAK
+406 
-418 SVRAFEELIRC
+418 AF
-429 GVKKEPELTD
+429 

>member
-155 PNRSVTASPIVNYD
+155 PNRSVTSSPIVNYD

-182 SLSCEIDKR
+182 SLSCEIDKIKAESEKIIYEDPR
-191 GPENPKGQL
+191 TQKG
-200 HHCGGQSRRR
+200 
-210 RRLCHQVLGRY
+210 
-221 GGLLGQPFSQQ
+221 
-232 RKNIQDASKAGRR
+232 
-245 AKRVGGASF
+245 SF
-254 GGQAFRKERRGQDGV
+254 TIVVDNLDDGV
-269 LNTNSQKNP
+269 
-278 ELTMKIRFKKN
+278 
-289 SMTWVHLGVGIA
+289 
-301 LLALIVP
+301 
-308 LAIIYLPSPQNYVV
+308 
-322 CAFAF
+322 AF
-327 VALVAEEIY
+327 VIKYWVDTADYWDSLFLNNEKIFKMLQKLDVALNVSAVRLLEDRLSE
-336 RYVKTGIYKDVVVTE
+336 KK
-351 SYVEERGLFKS
+351 
-362 RRIDF
+362 
-367 RDVGTIGEISSVY
+367 GE
-380 TNSSRAQ
+380 
-387 YFVTT
+387 
-392 DVYKKKI
+392 
-399 ESAAELD
+399 D
-406 KTTSIVFDASAK
+406 KT
-418 SVRAFEELIRC
+418 AF
-429 GVKKEPELTD
+429 

>member
-1 MDWQKLWNDITT
+1 MDWQKLWNDIKT

-155 PNRSVTASPIVNYD
+155 PPRSVSASPIVNYD

-182 SLSCEIDKR
+182 SLSCEIDK
-191 GPENPKGQL
+191 
-200 HHCGGQSRRR
+200 
-210 RRLCHQVLGRY
+210 
-221 GGLLGQPFSQQ
+221 
-232 RKNIQDASKAGRR
+232 IKAESE
-245 AKRVGGASF
+245 K
-254 GGQAFRKERRGQDGV
+254 
-269 LNTNSQKNP
+269 
-278 ELTMKIRFKKN
+278 
-289 SMTWVHLGVGIA
+289 
-301 LLALIVP
+301 
-308 LAIIYLPSPQNYVV
+308 IIYEDPRTQKGSFTIVV
-322 CAFAF
+322 DNLDGGVAF
-327 VALVAEEIY
+327 VIKYWVDTADYWDSLFLNNEKIFKMLQKLDVALNVSAVRLLEDRLSE
-336 RYVKTGIYKDVVVTE
+336 KK
-351 SYVEERGLFKS
+351 
-362 RRIDF
+362 
-367 RDVGTIGEISSVY
+367 GE
-380 TNSSRAQ
+380 
-387 YFVTT
+387 
-392 DVYKKKI
+392 
-399 ESAAELD
+399 D
-406 KTTSIVFDASAK
+406 KT
-418 SVRAFEELIRC
+418 AF
-429 GVKKEPELTD
+429 

>member
-1 MDWQKLWNDITT
+1 MDWQKLWNDIKT

-40 GLLSKGLAKKM
+40 SLLSKGLAKKM

-155 PNRSVTASPIVNYD
+155 PNRSVTASPIVSYD

-182 SLSCEIDKR
+182 SLSCEIDK
-191 GPENPKGQL
+191 
-200 HHCGGQSRRR
+200 
-210 RRLCHQVLGRY
+210 
-221 GGLLGQPFSQQ
+221 
-232 RKNIQDASKAGRR
+232 IKAESE
-245 AKRVGGASF
+245 K
-254 GGQAFRKERRGQDGV
+254 
-269 LNTNSQKNP
+269 
-278 ELTMKIRFKKN
+278 
-289 SMTWVHLGVGIA
+289 
-301 LLALIVP
+301 
-308 LAIIYLPSPQNYVV
+308 IIYEDPRTQKGSFTIVV
-322 CAFAF
+322 DNLDGGVAF
-327 VALVAEEIY
+327 VIKYWVDTADYWDSLFLNNEKIFKMLQKLDVALNVSAVRLLEDRLSE
-336 RYVKTGIYKDVVVTE
+336 KKDGDNT
-351 SYVEERGLFKS
+351 
-362 RRIDF
+362 
-367 RDVGTIGEISSVY
+367 
-380 TNSSRAQ
+380 
-387 YFVTT
+387 
-392 DVYKKKI
+392 
-399 ESAAELD
+399 
-406 KTTSIVFDASAK
+406 
-418 SVRAFEELIRC
+418 AF
-429 GVKKEPELTD
+429 

>member
-40 GLLSKGLAKKM
+40 GLLSKGLARKM

-155 PNRSVTASPIVNYD
+155 PNRSVTSSPIVNYD

-182 SLSCEIDKR
+182 SLSCEIDK
-191 GPENPKGQL
+191 
-200 HHCGGQSRRR
+200 
-210 RRLCHQVLGRY
+210 
-221 GGLLGQPFSQQ
+221 
-232 RKNIQDASKAGRR
+232 IKAESE
-245 AKRVGGASF
+245 K
-254 GGQAFRKERRGQDGV
+254 
-269 LNTNSQKNP
+269 
-278 ELTMKIRFKKN
+278 
-289 SMTWVHLGVGIA
+289 
-301 LLALIVP
+301 
-308 LAIIYLPSPQNYVV
+308 IIYEDPRTQKGSFTIVV
-322 CAFAF
+322 DNLDGGVAF
-327 VALVAEEIY
+327 VIKYWVDTADYWDSLYLNNEKIFKMLQKLDVALNVSAVRLLEDRLSE
-336 RYVKTGIYKDVVVTE
+336 KKDGDNT
-351 SYVEERGLFKS
+351 
-362 RRIDF
+362 
-367 RDVGTIGEISSVY
+367 
-380 TNSSRAQ
+380 
-387 YFVTT
+387 
-392 DVYKKKI
+392 
-399 ESAAELD
+399 
-406 KTTSIVFDASAK
+406 
-418 SVRAFEELIRC
+418 AF
-429 GVKKEPELTD
+429 